1 MKKFNIQL
9 GTLSAMILIAA
20 LSRLLP
26 HPNNFTAVGAMAL
39 FGVAYIADKKWAFL
53 IPSLALW
60 ISDILLNNIIYR
72 EYYPEFTLIPGTLLT
87 TYLPFALIVLMGL
100 FTLRKVNVI
109 NVLGTSL
116 AASVIFFLV
125 SNFFVWYHS
134 VNFPQTT
141 LGFMACYYQ
150 AVPYFWNTLA
160 GDLFF
165 VGVLFGGYEL
175 AKRRFPILSVQ

>member
-1 MKKFNIQL
+1 MNKNNIQL
-9 GTLSAMILIAA
+9 GTISLMILVAA

-39 FGVAYIADKKWAFL
+39 FGVAYISNKKWAFL
-53 IPSLALW
+53 IPTFALW
-60 ISDILLNNIIYR
+60 VSDILLNNIIYR
-72 EYYPEFTLIPGTLLT
+72 QYYPEFTLNPGTLLT
-87 TYLPFALIVLMGL
+87 TYLPFALIVMMGL
-100 FTLRKVNVI
+100 FTLKKVNI
-109 NVLGTSL
+109 TNVLGTSL

-134 VNFPQTT
+134 INFPQTV
-141 LGFMACYYQ
+141 LGLMACYYQ
-150 AVPYFWNTLA
+150 AIPFFWNTLA

-175 AKRRFPILSVQ
+175 AKRRFPVLSVQ